1 MQKQAHGPW
10 LIAHKIAPALLYAMS
25 YMLYAKTAHAATGG
39 FSVNIGD
46 ETKQR
51 VAINNSLGDFVQ
63 RSFGGILLVA
73 GLATFMYLVYGGIE
87 WITSGGDKGKLEG
100 ARNKITNGIIG
111 LTIVASAWAIYRL
124 VDYFLGIGLA
134 K

>member
-1 MQKQAHGPW
+1 MNFTNFR
-10 LIAHKIAPALLYAMS
+10 LIS
-25 YMLYAKTAHAATGG
+25 TAHAATGG

-63 RSFGGILLVA
+63 KSFSAILLVA
-73 GLATFMYLVYGGIE
+73 GLATFGYLVYGGIE
-87 WITSGGDKGKLEG
+87 WITSGGDKGKLES

-111 LTIVASAWAIYRL
+111 LAVVASAWAVYRL
-124 VDYFLGIGLA
+124 IDYFLGIGLA